1 MFLNHILLK
10 RIITR
15 HALSHNRFSSAKMI
29 FIFCCGQYILQFCFG
44 PDAEKQ
50 HAGSPGSPAEG
61 TRRHVREGQQG
72 DEEHSGQG
80 IGAMNSV
87 VVFLHIG
94 NKDMKS
100 TPAKVVLILILSLK
114 LLWLLATKACTA
126 LRPRYWCRGRSC
138 CV

>member
-1 MFLNHILLK
+1 
-10 RIITR
+10 
-15 HALSHNRFSSAKMI
+15 MI
-29 FIFCCGQYILQFCFG
+29 FIFCSRQYILQFYFG

-61 TRRHVREGQQG
+61 ARRHVREGQQG

-80 IGAMNSV
+80 IGAMISV
-87 VVFLHIG
+87 VVLHVG

-126 LRPRYWCRGRSC
+126 LRPRYWYHGRSC

>member
-1 MFLNHILLK
+1 
-10 RIITR
+10 
-15 HALSHNRFSSAKMI
+15 MI
-29 FIFCCGQYILQFCFG
+29 FIFCYGQYILQFYFG

-61 TRRHVREGQQG
+61 ARRHVREGQQG

-80 IGAMNSV
+80 IGAMVSV
-87 VVFLHIG
+87 VVVVLHIG

-100 TPAKVVLILILSLK
+100 TLTKVVLILILSLK

-126 LRPRYWCRGRSC
+126 LRPRY
-138 CV
+138 